1 MYIRRSFQD
10 VFQYFLAEPF
20 KNVGIWTSFERFCW
34 STWDIVVKLLKDEEK
49 ISSDACLI
57 FDEMYLQKSEKYTGG
72 QIIGAATNGELYK
85 GIASFMNVGIKQNTP
100 YIINSVP

>member
-72 QIIGAATNGELYK
+72 QIIGAATNGKLYK
-85 GIASFMNVGIKQNTP
+85 GIASFMNVGIKQNSP

>member
-1 MYIRRSFQD
+1 
-10 VFQYFLAEPF
+10 
-20 KNVGIWTSFERFCW
+20 
-34 STWDIVVKLLKDEEK
+34 
-49 ISSDACLI
+49 
-57 FDEMYLQKSEKYTGG
+57 MYLQKSEKYTGG